1 MSKRRH
7 TDEQIDDISRV
18 QSAIWF
24 SLLEALGPE
33 VAARAVQNLRDFGVL
48 YSEDPR
54 CERLCN
60 DADPLIG

>member
-1 MSKRRH
+1 MSKQH
-7 TDEQIDDISRV
+7 TNEQLDDLSRV

-33 VAARAVQNLRDFGVL
+33 IATRAVRNLRDFGVL
-48 YSEDPR
+48 YSDDQR

-60 DADPLIG
+60 DADPLIR